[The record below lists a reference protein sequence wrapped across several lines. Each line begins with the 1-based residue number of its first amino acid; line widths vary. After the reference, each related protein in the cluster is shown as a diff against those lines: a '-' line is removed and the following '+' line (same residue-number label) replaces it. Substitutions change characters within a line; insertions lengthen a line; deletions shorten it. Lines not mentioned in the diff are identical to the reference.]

1 MIQKILFSQCLCFVL
16 LLSNVFSAFSLKVR
30 IPRENE
36 IDIVAKNEII
46 TRSGSSESFINIV
59 RLINSYLWFFTA
71 AICMAVIIYAWFL
84 MITARWD
91 DAQVKKWINILV
103 YAWIGIAVS
112 LMAYAIV
119 NVIVN
124 FFGSW

>member
-1 MIQKILFSQCLCFVL
+1 MIQRILFSQCLCFVL
-16 LLSNVFSAFSLKVR
+16 LLSNAFSLKVR
-30 IPRENE
+30 IPSENE
-36 IDIVAKNEII
+36 RDIVAKNEII

>member
-1 MIQKILFSQCLCFVL
+1 MIQRILFSQCLCFVL
-16 LLSNVFSAFSLKVR
+16 LLSNAFSLKVR
-30 IPRENE
+30 IPSENE
-36 IDIVAKNEII
+36 RDIVAKNEII

-59 RLINSYLWFFTA
+59 RLINSYLRFFTA